1 MKQKFSEIT
10 LRNYLNVVENSEI
23 LIPFTKP
30 KQNEN
35 ELINK
40 LAKCKI
46 VAQKEFII
54 CHNEIVDIFNNIIK
68 IEKNI
73 NQDIEKIKN
82 KFSTHNDIGEKIFDE
97 FNFRLSEIFNFAGDK
112 LIGSFQDKVERIDNF
127 TICLFGRT
135 KVGKSTTMEALT
147 KGKGVSIGIGKQ
159 NTTLEI
165 KEYSWNNLKVID
177 TPGIDAMQ
185 KSDQLEN
192 LAVSF
197 ADKSDL
203 IAFLMPHQI
212 EEGDFNKF
220 RLFYK
225 QNKPIIIILNIKE
238 KIGKEGSRAMKMFI
252 KNSDKIFEKTN
263 DYEDRINDFI
273 FNALKIKK
281 GLVPIIPIHS
291 NSAFIS
297 NNVKDKDLSEKLYKI
312 SNFEKFENALI
323 KEVTNYGELYRIK
336 NPHETVKLFSHKIK
350 KELENFSNY
359 LSEQQN
365 VLHKNII
372 KFSQVKNKIEQSQFL
387 IIQKKFNNFFDNKV
401 RQTSS
406 IIDEIFNT
414 KKEEERELILSNFM
428 NEIEIKNKVEQ
439 LSIEIQ
445 KIIKKE
451 IQDYFQN
458 FSQDINS
465 LDLKY
470 KNSNFNY
477 STGQKINKID
487 TNNLELYL
495 IEEVGFAT
503 GVIGSISFA
512 LVAMEGAFVGATGT
526 IFGVG
531 TANIWNPIGWALI
544 FASVGA
550 GFVTLFFREKQKNKI
565 AIAKKEAKKQLI
577 SSINQAKY
585 DIYEKFKIT
594 LSEIT
599 TKIKK
604 EHIDVFSEYILFSK
618 KYQQKIDDLSN
629 QIEQIAINSD
639 KIKYQAML
647 NNILNSEIFVI
658 KEIFQT
664 NNYISIFINKLP
676 NNITEIETIFS
687 RVEEKQIIFLTN
699 ELFNKRTYA

>member
-1 MKQKFSEIT
+1 
-10 LRNYLNVVENSEI
+10 
-23 LIPFTKP
+23 
-30 KQNEN
+30 
-35 ELINK
+35 
-40 LAKCKI
+40 
-46 VAQKEFII
+46 
-54 CHNEIVDIFNNIIK
+54 
-68 IEKNI
+68 
-73 NQDIEKIKN
+73 
-82 KFSTHNDIGEKIFDE
+82 
-97 FNFRLSEIFNFAGDK
+97 
-112 LIGSFQDKVERIDNF
+112 
-127 TICLFGRT
+127 
-135 KVGKSTTMEALT
+135 MEALT

>member
-23 LIPFTKP
+23 LIPFTK
-30 KQNEN
+30 
-35 ELINK
+35 L
-40 LAKCKI
+40 
-46 VAQKEFII
+46 

-82 KFSTHNDIGEKIFDE
+82 KFSTHNDIGEKIFYE

-112 LIGSFQDKVERIDNF
+112 LIGSFQDKVKRIDNF

-147 KGKGVSIGIGKQ
+147 KGKGGSIGIGKQ

-185 KSDQLEN
+185 EIDQLEN

-273 FNALKIKK
+273 FNALKIEK

-372 KFSQVKNKIEQSQFL
+372 KFSQVKNKIKQSQFL
-387 IIQKKFNNFFDNKV
+387 IIQKKLNNFFDNKV

-487 TNNLELYL
+487 TNNLELNL
-495 IEEVGFAT
+495 IEGCN
-503 GVIGSISFA
+503 GRSIC
-512 LVAMEGAFVGATGT
+512 
-526 IFGVG
+526 
-531 TANIWNPIGWALI
+531 W
-544 FASVGA
+544 
-550 GFVTLFFREKQKNKI
+550 
-565 AIAKKEAKKQLI
+565 
-577 SSINQAKY
+577 
-585 DIYEKFKIT
+585 
-594 LSEIT
+594 
-599 TKIKK
+599 
-604 EHIDVFSEYILFSK
+604 
-618 KYQQKIDDLSN
+618 SN
-629 QIEQIAINSD
+629 R
-639 KIKYQAML
+639 
-647 NNILNSEIFVI
+647 
-658 KEIFQT
+658 
-664 NNYISIFINKLP
+664 NYFWC
-676 NNITEIETIFS
+676 
-687 RVEEKQIIFLTN
+687 RDG
-699 ELFNKRTYA
+699 